1 VKLPPLQRAVLV
13 AIVRDSGC
21 WSARELADTTRPPGP
36 AFDATDYR
44 GWLARRD
51 AWLAECEAHVAEVQR
66 ACGRL
71 QEAGFIEKQR
81 PPRLAPWFLARC
93 LEYGAPTALARVERA
108 EPPPE
113 DADDFDDGDGALDDE
128 TEPRTCGFYAV
139 LVDVADLVAATIQRR
154 PVEVDDGNALAIVRD
169 LLDAHRQGQAVTTR
183 DLLGRKSGAKG
194 RAYAWL
200 CDVGAI
206 EAPSLRWPTEAG
218 IAAVSGEE

>member
-1 VKLPPLQRAVLV
+1 MNLPPLQRAVLV
-13 AIVRDSGC
+13 AVVRDPGC
-21 WSARELADTTRPPGP
+21 WTARELADTTRPPGP

-44 GWLARRD
+44 GWLARRE

-71 QEAGFIEKQR
+71 QEAGLVEKQR
-81 PPRLAPWFLARC
+81 PPCLSQWFFARC
-93 LEYGAPTALARVERA
+93 QEFGAPTALARLEGA
-108 EPPPE
+108 EVAE
-113 DADDFDDGDGALDDE
+113 DDCDDGDGDGALDCDE
-128 TEPRTCGFYAV
+128 TEPPTCAFHAV
-139 LVDVADLVAATIQRR
+139 LVDLADLVASATQEL
-154 PVEVDDGNALAIVRD
+154 PAEVDDRNALAIVRD
-169 LLDAHRQGQAVTTR
+169 LLDAHRRGQTLTTR